1 MSLVLK
7 ERSDG
12 VVTLTLND
20 PDRRNVLSLPLCE
33 ALVAAVAA
41 ANVDPEARLLV
52 ITGAGPAFCAGAE
65 LEDLEAA
72 ANGDTAAV
80 NAVYDSFMAVARSPL
95 PTMAAVNGPAVG
107 AGFNLALACDMRV
120 AAESALF
127 DTRFLSIGLHP
138 GGGHGWMLLRAV
150 GWQTASRLLLCGRS
164 VDGREAETIGLALAC
179 VPDGELVATA
189 TALGH
194 RLKTVP
200 RELLDRAKRTLRQAA
215 ASTHAEAFAHETAEQ
230 LWSLRQPAFA
240 DLLAAFRRRRAG
252 ERQEEAR

>member
-7 ERSDG
+7 EMSDG

-20 PDRRNVLSLPLCE
+20 PDRRNVLSRALCA
-33 ALVAAVAA
+33 ALVAAVAEA
-41 ANVDPEARLLV
+41 SEDPDARLLV
-52 ITGAGPAFCAGAE
+52 MAGAGTAFCAGAE
-65 LEDLEAA
+65 LEDLAA
-72 ANGDTAAV
+72 ASQGDTAAV

-95 PTMAAVNGPAVG
+95 PTVAAVNGPAVG

-120 AAESALF
+120 AAESAVF

-164 VDGREAETIGLALAC
+164 VGGREAESLGLALAC
-179 VPDGELVATA
+179 VPDAELAAVAV
-189 TALGH
+189 ALGH

-200 RELLDRAKRTLRQAA
+200 RELLDRTKETLRQAA

-230 LWSLRQPAFA
+230 LWSLREPAFA
-240 DLLAAFRRRRAG
+240 DRLAAFRRHRAG
-252 ERQEEAR
+252 DRKEGA